1 MKRITT
7 GGVALACAT
16 MLGAVSV
23 PAATAAE
30 EGDKHEVVRSFMSL
44 RECEAHRAKYEES
57 DSYCAP
63 WKDTSAWALWAVVRS
78 GSSSF

>member
-1 MKRITT
+1 MKRIAT

-16 MLGAVSV
+16 MLGAVSI
-23 PAATAAE
+23 PAATAA

-44 RECEAHRAKYEES
+44 RECEAYRAKYEGS

>member
-1 MKRITT
+1 
-7 GGVALACAT
+7 
-16 MLGAVSV
+16 MLQASN
-23 PAATAAE
+23 THKEDEHE
-30 EGDKHEVVRSFMSL
+30 ENSYRRCSFSLRHDVVRSFMSL
-44 RECEAHRAKYEES
+44 RECEVHRAKYEGS